1 VDEAERIHLQ
11 AGSILQ
17 IEPEYF
23 GATSMIAPARSAS
36 FFHLSPLKLNMI

>member
-1 VDEAERIHLQ
+1 MNLYFIRISP

-23 GATSMIAPARSAS
+23 GAISMIAPAGEIFDS
-36 FFHLSPLKLNMI
+36 